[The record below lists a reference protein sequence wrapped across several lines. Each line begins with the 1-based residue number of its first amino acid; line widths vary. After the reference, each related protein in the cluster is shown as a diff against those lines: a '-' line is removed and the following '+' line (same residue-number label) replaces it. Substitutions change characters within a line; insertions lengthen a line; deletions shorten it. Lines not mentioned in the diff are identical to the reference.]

1 MKLEQEIR
9 IVSGNADSSAES
21 DILDTHEISIQ
32 LSGTTSTNES
42 DHSSFRPSVDD
53 TSVEGCSIEK
63 EDQLPIMKIK
73 DKDNVGSRCYLIF
86 CRGWYGCHGYS
97 RVIEAWPRTSAFL
110 FGVVVPLFTLV
121 AVALLF
127 GFFLSKLEGPP
138 EIEANDHLLAAHTEA
153 ETLVT
158 IVSNFTGLL
167 PQLCIKLYFDN
178 HSILELG
185 PALFDRL
192 VDGALDES
200 EDLKVEQLVNRS
212 LLSIDTEELFTYME
226 ACGNDAKPITSF
238 LAERAANASKRV
250 SGDLSFNW
258 VRCYPG
264 ADGLGGTGQSD
275 IWATGQSI
283 EEIRPAAQVQHFQRV
298 WELDRQRI
306 YHETLRE
313 SLKDPH
319 YRGSAG
325 ALRLAAFDY
334 SIAQASGAVGCELN
348 GVSATWFWFTVMT
361 TIGYGNHAPVTDG
374 GRTMIFTLGFM
385 SVILFGAVLS
395 QAGAVVSA
403 ILDDS
408 VKRIRL
414 QVLSWPSVSCLIW
427 GSLYYAW
434 MLVIAFVTQQWKVGR
449 LGEAFP
455 FNEGYWFAF
464 ISTTTVGLGDVF
476 LEPEVIRGDDLI
488 VFPPLFLIG
497 FVFFAAF
504 LRKFAE
510 MVLFALA
517 KENKKTLIQSLL
529 SRLESTNGLPTVLI
543 APGMD
548 PDADNERKD
557 PEESI
562 GV

>member
-1 MKLEQEIR
+1 
-9 IVSGNADSSAES
+9 
-21 DILDTHEISIQ
+21 
-32 LSGTTSTNES
+32 
-42 DHSSFRPSVDD
+42 
-53 TSVEGCSIEK
+53 
-63 EDQLPIMKIK
+63 
-73 DKDNVGSRCYLIF
+73 
-86 CRGWYGCHGYS
+86 
-97 RVIEAWPRTSAFL
+97 
-110 FGVVVPLFTLV
+110 
-121 AVALLF
+121 
-127 GFFLSKLEGPP
+127 
-138 EIEANDHLLAAHTEA
+138 
-153 ETLVT
+153 
-158 IVSNFTGLL
+158 
-167 PQLCIKLYFDN
+167 
-178 HSILELG
+178 
-185 PALFDRL
+185 
-192 VDGALDES
+192 
-200 EDLKVEQLVNRS
+200 
-212 LLSIDTEELFTYME
+212 
-226 ACGNDAKPITSF
+226 
-238 LAERAANASKRV
+238 
-250 SGDLSFNW
+250 
-258 VRCYPG
+258 
-264 ADGLGGTGQSD
+264 
-275 IWATGQSI
+275 
-283 EEIRPAAQVQHFQRV
+283 
-298 WELDRQRI
+298 
-306 YHETLRE
+306 
-313 SLKDPH
+313 LKDPH